1 MSFST
6 AESNSTRL
14 ALFIF
19 YIRDWKPIYLK
30 DTAQMTG
37 GDTISSTLDTY
48 FACVQRL
55 ALIELGD
62 NFRPNFDSWHLAL
75 QETKHRL
82 QRWGIAAGITNEQSE
97 DFWTRLA
104 ELPPP
109 QVPKIHVLVKA
120 IATQFSIAED
130 ESRGHHAI
138 VDDLK
143 ELNIIDAFE
152 QMKISEPKA
161 KQAYSTLEKL
171 GSGYQSIL
179 CTTSKTSE
187 SSSLIFYQPRVLET
201 FLRTIGEW
209 LERLE
214 KLYPEQVRVLAAQE
228 ADDLDSE
235 AMEALLLFTQGSD
248 PILEEELRVRV
259 PRKHDV
265 WENIDCSDNAT
276 MHIGHNYNRRSQHGV
291 GGRWSNITSGGH
303 ANVHAGNN
311 YDY

>member
-104 ELPPP
+104 ELPPQ

-120 IATQFSIAED
+120 IAKQFSIAED
-130 ESRGHHAI
+130 ESRYHHAI

-161 KQAYSTLEKL
+161 KQAYSALEKL

-179 CTTSKTSE
+179 WTTSKTSE
-187 SSSLIFYQPRVLET
+187 SSSLIFYQPRVLGT

-214 KLYPEQVRVLAAQE
+214 RLYPEQVRALAAQE

-235 AMEALLLFTQGSD
+235 AIEALLLFKKERDS
-248 PILEEELRVRV
+248 ILAEALR
-259 PRKHDV
+259 PRALQNHNVWVNTCSSGNAKTHD
-265 WENIDCSDNAT
+265 
-276 MHIGHNYNRRSQHGV
+276 GHNFLVQPGCSTTNLYC
-291 GGRWSNITSGGH
+291 
-303 ANVHAGNN
+303 
-311 YDY
+311 